1 MKIIIAGAGAVG
13 THLAKLL
20 SRERHDITVM
30 DENRERMGD
39 LSSNFDLLTICDSPM
54 SIQGLKDAEV
64 GKADLFIGVTPD
76 EAHNMTC
83 CMLASKLGAR
93 KTVARVDNYEYTL
106 EENKSFFRSV
116 GIDSII
122 YPEMLAGREIISNIK
137 RSWVR
142 QWIDIHDGE
151 LIMVGVKLRESAQIL
166 NKPLRD
172 LFDPATPCH
181 VVAVKREDET
191 LIPHGNDCLH
201 LGDIAFFM
209 TTPEYVNYIRDIT
222 GKDKYPDVKTIFFM
236 GGSSTAVHALWNMP
250 DYMHAKVF
258 EPNPKRCERLNELLA
273 GQNNVLVING
283 DGTDPNLLMD
293 EGIHKAEAFAAL
305 TESSEQNI
313 LACLSARRL
322 GIKKTVAMVE
332 NSDYIKVAENL
343 DIGFIINKK
352 TFAASHIYQMM
363 LKADITTM
371 KNLLVANA
379 DVAEFQVNPGARIAS
394 KPVMELHLPSTVTLG
409 GLVRDGKGLLIN
421 GRTQIQPGDTVV
433 AFCLENEV
441 KHLEKYCH

>member
-13 THLAKLL
+13 THLAQLL

-106 EENKSFFRSV
+106 EENRSFFRSV

-166 NKPLRD
+166 DKPLRD

-181 VVAVKREDET
+181 VVAVKRAEDT
-191 LIPHGNDCLH
+191 IIPHGNDCLH

-209 TTPEYVNYIRDIT
+209 TTPEYVNYIREIT

-258 EPNPKRCERLNELLA
+258 EPDPKRCERLNELLA
-273 GQNNVLVING
+273 GQSNVLVING

-305 TESSEQNI
+305 TGSSEQNI

-394 KPVMELHLPSTVTLG
+394 KSVMELHLPTTVTLG

-441 KHLEKYCH
+441 KRLEKYFH

>member
-222 GKDKYPDVKTIFFM
+222 GKEKYPDVKTIFFM

-273 GQNNVLVING
+273 GQSNALVING

-433 AFCLENEV
+433 AFCLENGV
-441 KHLEKYCH
+441 KHLEKYFH